1 MEQTFVFKIFRL
13 VANTLMKIASK
24 TGLTYNEVN
33 ILVYYLFIPLTWTI
47 MLDII
52 LRIPIT
58 TPLLLLTWVGLI
70 IVTRGRFRQWCD
82 KIFVL
87 SQQFIK
93 FFGEYVKYSVV
104 ICVIVPITIYV
115 ILFAL
120 LFT

>member
-1 MEQTFVFKIFRL
+1 MAQTFVSKIFWWI
-13 VANTLMKIASK
+13 ANGLSGIADK

-52 LRIPIT
+52 LHMPIT
-58 TPLLLLTWVGLI
+58 TPLQLLVWACIFVF
-70 IVTRGRFRQWCD
+70 TRGRFHQWCD
-82 KIFVL
+82 KAFVM
-87 SQQFIK
+87 SQKFIR

>member
-1 MEQTFVFKIFRL
+1 
-13 VANTLMKIASK
+13 MKIASK

-33 ILVYYLFIPLTWTI
+33 ILVYYLFILLTWTI

-52 LRIPIT
+52 LRMPIT
-58 TPLLLLTWVGLI
+58 TPLQLLVWACIFVF
-70 IVTRGRFRQWCD
+70 TRGRFHQWCD
-82 KIFVL
+82 KAFVM
-87 SQQFIK
+87 SQKFIR

>member
-1 MEQTFVFKIFRL
+1 MEQTFVFKIFRW

-33 ILVYYLFIPLTWTI
+33 ILVYYLLIPLTWTI